1 MRATPPASIAPR
13 RLQTVVLDLA
23 KTFFW
28 PWLEFLNLN
37 QLFTSVSKNCPKR
50 RRFDPRFST
59 RPNSGPYRRG
69 KKKDVCVSQQTLGV
83 NCQ

>member
-1 MRATPPASIAPR
+1 MRPTAPASIAAR
-13 RLQTVVLDLA
+13 RLQNGVLDLA

-28 PWLEFLNLN
+28 PWLEFVNLN

-59 RPNSGPYRRG
+59 RPNPGPYRR
-69 KKKDVCVSQQTLGV
+69 KEKMRL
-83 NCQ
+83 